1 MKAELFQ
8 KNDGMK
14 VMVIISNQSDM
25 DNLDLVNEAFKIVEV
40 SFGGILQNELKYI
53 GTFNEVNKVSLLNL
67 LEPEIVLEV
76 GDKKEVK
83 FTTED
88 KLKYLSITV
97 PNIQTL
103 NEIYSTVLIFNQFGL
118 IKQKLNL

>member
-14 VMVIISNQSDM
+14 VMVIIPNQSDI
-25 DNLDLVNEAFKIVEV
+25 DNLVNEAFKIVEV

-76 GDKKEVK
+76 GEKKEVK

-118 IKQKLNL
+118 IKQKLDL

>member
-14 VMVIISNQSDM
+14 VMVIISKQSNI
-25 DNLDLVNEAFKIVEV
+25 DNLDLINEAFKIVEV

-67 LEPEIVLEV
+67 LEPEIVLEI

-103 NEIYSTVLIFNQFGL
+103 NEIYSTVLIFNQFDL

>member
-14 VMVIISNQSDM
+14 VMVIISKQSDI
-25 DNLDLVNEAFKIVEV
+25 DNLDLINEAFKIVEV
-40 SFGGILQNELKYI
+40 SFAGILQNELKYI

-67 LEPEIVLEV
+67 LEPEIVLEI